1 MNRVFIVGYMGSGK
15 TTVGRKLAKLLS
27 LSFIDL
33 DAYIESKFLKTI
45 AEIFAEKGEDEFR
58 KIERKA
64 LIDVS
69 QIEDVIISTGGGTPC
84 FFDNM
89 NLMNKAG
96 TTGYLEAKPE
106 ELAARLLASKTV
118 RPLIVGKSMDELIP
132 FITKHLTVRERYYM
146 DAKIIYHTDKMIT
159 KEEVYIT
166 VNGIV
171 KRLELDKCV

>member
-69 QIEDVIISTGGGTPC
+69 QIEDVIISTGGGNTL
-84 FFDNM
+84 FF
-89 NLMNKAG
+89 
-96 TTGYLEAKPE
+96 
-106 ELAARLLASKTV
+106 
-118 RPLIVGKSMDELIP
+118 
-132 FITKHLTVRERYYM
+132 
-146 DAKIIYHTDKMIT
+146 
-159 KEEVYIT
+159 
-166 VNGIV
+166 
-171 KRLELDKCV
+171 